1 MLPTDAAV
9 MSGTIGRSQA
19 AVMVSAACL
28 CCVNMTNGTPNAVK
42 QERAAR
48 RGERL
53 SCASRVEDPGAG
65 RVRTDG
71 DPVQDER
78 RVERFEAVLFAREGD
93 ARDDGDQTHGCK
105 DRNVSRVREG
115 GHPRKREHQTH
126 ESCRGR
132 ESASHGAA

>member
-19 AVMVSAACL
+19 AVIVSVACL

-42 QERAAR
+42 QESAAR

-65 RVRTDG
+65 RARTDG
-71 DPVQDER
+71 DPVQDES
-78 RVERFEAVLFAREGD
+78 RVERLEPVLFAREGD
-93 ARDDGDQTHGCK
+93 ARDDGDQAHGCP
-105 DRNVSRVREG
+105 DRNASGVREEAQSAT
-115 GHPRKREHQTH
+115 RE
-126 ESCRGR
+126 
-132 ESASHGAA
+132 